1 MLQPSLMRRGRG
13 RTRGQSVVELALI
26 LPVMLLVL
34 FAALDFGRIY
44 LGWVN
49 LQSMSRSAA
58 NYAAN
63 HAEAWFSPDNAVK
76 QEARARYNEL
86 VAYDAERINCQLP
99 VSGPGDPD
107 IPDPIFEGIALGSD
121 VTVSITC
128 LFDPITPII
137 GDIVGNQVQVASH
150 AVFPV
155 KSGTSGTSGPGAPA
169 APPVA
174 RFLASPSSGYGPLTV
189 DFVDTSTSSPTSWV
203 WTFGDGSSSLNQF
216 PAAHAYDLVGGVATT
231 YVARLR
237 VCNSGG
243 CSDSPPITIDVN
255 PPPTAG
261 PVPAFTATPRSGIK
275 PLTVSFTDTST
286 GPSPVSWAWELDGDG
301 RVDSTT
307 ENPSFVY
314 TADGS
319 YDVTLTV
326 SDGAAANTLT
336 ARDFIVVTSRPCV
349 VPSFAGIGKNQAQ
362 RLWANEGFTTT
373 ISFLDGR
380 GNYTIQYQ
388 SQPTFSEPPG
398 GCDAD
403 LTVGP

>member
-1 MLQPSLMRRGRG
+1 MLQPSPRHRRRQ

-49 LQSMSRSAA
+49 LQSMSRAAA

-63 HAEAWFSPDNAVK
+63 HADAWFSPDNAVK

-86 VAYDAERINCQLP
+86 VAYDAERINCELP
-99 VSGPGDPD
+99 TTGPGDPD
-107 IPDPIFEGIALGSD
+107 IPDPVIEGMALGSD

-137 GDIVGNQVQVASH
+137 GDIVGNQVQVASQ

-155 KSGTSGTSGPGAPA
+155 KSGAAGTNGPGAPA
-169 APPVA
+169 TPPVA
-174 RFLASPSSGYGPLTV
+174 SFIATPSSGYAPLTV
-189 DFVDTSTSSPTSWV
+189 DFVDTSTGSPTSWV
-203 WTFGDGSSSLNQF
+203 WTFGDGSSDLNQF
-216 PAAHAYDLVGGVATT
+216 PAAHDYDLIGGVATS

-243 CSDSPPITIDVN
+243 CSDSPPITIDVI

-261 PVPAFTATPRSGIK
+261 PIPAFTATPRTGTK
-275 PLTVSFTDTST
+275 PLPVSFTDTST
-286 GPSPVSWAWELDGDG
+286 GPNPVSWAWDLDGNG
-301 RVDSTT
+301 TVDSTI

-314 TADGS
+314 NADGS

-326 SDGAAANTLT
+326 SDGTTQNTLT
-336 ARDFIVVTSRPCV
+336 SRDFIVVTARECV
-349 VPSFAGIGKNQAQ
+349 VPSFAGVRKNDAQ
-362 RLWANEGFTTT
+362 DLWSDEGFSTTVT
-373 ISFLDGR
+373 FLNGR

-388 SQPTFSEPPG
+388 SQPALSNPPA